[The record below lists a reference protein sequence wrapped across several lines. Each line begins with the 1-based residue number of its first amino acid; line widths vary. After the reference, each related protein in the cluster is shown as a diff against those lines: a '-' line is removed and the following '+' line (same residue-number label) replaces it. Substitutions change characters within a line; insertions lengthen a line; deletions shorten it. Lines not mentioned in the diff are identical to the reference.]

1 MTLLW
6 PGACKSEESCRV
18 DRDSGTGR
26 SKHRL
31 SSRSLHDALRALH
44 PREAAL
50 DSICGKR
57 HHRVLRH
64 FLGTAGGQAPHGH
77 SVTHFGKGKSD
88 FDPSDNLK
96 QKFAQDEEGG
106 DVLWNSAVVIDHM
119 GDVMGK
125 SRKNHIPRHGNCPES
140 NYYSEV
146 GQQQI
151 TMKRF

>member
-1 MTLLW
+1 M
-6 PGACKSEESCRV
+6 
-18 DRDSGTGR
+18 
-26 SKHRL
+26 
-31 SSRSLHDALRALH
+31 SSRSLDDALRGLH
-44 PREAAL
+44 PREVAL

-57 HHRVLRH
+57 HQRVLRR
-64 FLGTAGGQAPHGH
+64 FLGTVGGQAPHGH
-77 SVTHFGKGKSD
+77 CVSYFGKDKSD
-88 FDPSDNLK
+88 FDTSDNLK

-119 GDVMGK
+119 GRIMGK

-151 TMKRF
+151 TMKFF